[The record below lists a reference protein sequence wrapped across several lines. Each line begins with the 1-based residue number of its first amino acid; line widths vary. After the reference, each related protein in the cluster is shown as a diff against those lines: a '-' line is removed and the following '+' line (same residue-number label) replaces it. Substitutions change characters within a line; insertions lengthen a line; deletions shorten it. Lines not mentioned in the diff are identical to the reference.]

1 MATSEQVYR
10 FIDGDAYER
19 YMGRWSRAACPE
31 FLAWVGAPKGAS
43 WLDVGCGTGALTAAI
58 LASEA
63 PRSIAAVDPAAA
75 QVETAKQQLKSPL
88 ARFDVADACALPFE
102 DGRFEIV
109 ASALVVNFI
118 PDRPKALAEM
128 RRVLRTGGIVA
139 GFVWD
144 FAAEHS
150 PSGPV
155 RRALKEAGADVPS
168 VPGMAD
174 SPLDRFAALFRDA
187 GFESVESRVIDVVQ
201 QFASAEE
208 FWTVQ
213 TTGFAP
219 PAAIIKKTSP
229 EIVARAKQLAME
241 NVRIAADGSVS
252 YASRANAVKARKGR
266 GQGRSS

>member
-1 MATSEQVYR
+1 MATNEQVYR

-31 FLAWVGAPKGAS
+31 FLAWLGAPKGRS

-63 PRSIAAVDPAAA
+63 PASIDAVDPAPA
-75 QVETAKQQLKSPL
+75 QVETARAQLASPL
-88 ARFDVADACALPFE
+88 ARFGVADACALPF
-102 DGRFEIV
+102 DDAHFDIV

-128 RRVLRTGGIVA
+128 HRVTRPGGLVA

-144 FAAEHS
+144 FAAERS

-155 RRALKEAGADVPS
+155 RRALAEAGAVVPS
-168 VPGMAD
+168 IPGVID
-174 SPLDRFAALFRDA
+174 SPLDRFARLFADA
-187 GFESVESRVIDVVQ
+187 GFTDIEMRVIDVVQ
-201 QFASAEE
+201 RFPSAEE
-208 FWTVQ
+208 FWTAQ

-219 PAAIIKKTSP
+219 PAGIVKKTAP
-229 EIVARAKQLAME
+229 EIVARAKALA
-241 NVRIAADGSVS
+241 IASVQAAGDGSVS
-252 YASRANAVKARKGR
+252 YASRANAVKARKR
-266 GQGRSS
+266 

>member
-1 MATSEQVYR
+1 MATNEQVYR

-31 FLAWVGAPKGAS
+31 FLAWVGARKGAS

-58 LASEA
+58 LATEA
-63 PRSIAAVDPAAA
+63 PKSIDAVDPAQA
-75 QVETAKQQLKSPL
+75 QVETARQQLSSPL
-88 ARFDVADACALPFE
+88 ARFDDADACALPFE
-102 DGRFEIV
+102 HARFDVV

-128 RRVLRTGGIVA
+128 HRVLCAGGIVA

-144 FAAEHS
+144 FAAERS

-155 RRALKEAGADVPS
+155 RRALKDAGVEVPA
-168 VPGMAD
+168 VPGTVD
-174 SPLDRFAALFRDA
+174 SPLDRLAALFRDA
-187 GFESVESRVIDVVQ
+187 GFASVETRVIDVVQ
-201 QFASAEE
+201 RFASAEE

-219 PAAIIKKTSP
+219 TAGVIKKTAP
-229 EIVARAKQLAME
+229 EVVARAKQLAIA
-241 NVRIAADGSVS
+241 NVQVAPDGSVS
-252 YASRANAVKARKGR
+252 YTARANAVKAVKP
-266 GQGRSS
+266 